1 MTYTKIMTMAAVAAL
16 MIGCDNAPTTKEQG
30 NVDKELQMIGLD
42 EISGITFE
50 NMDNE
55 VHPGD
60 DFFEYV
66 NGTWLKNTE
75 IPADKSRFGSFNV
88 LRDNAEA
95 DVRTIIEEA
104 SSSGAP
110 VGSSEQK
117 VGDLY
122 KSYMDMETR
131 NALGISPLAPRM
143 AQIDAINDLDSLTDY
158 IADAGKYG
166 LSTPVP
172 LFVSNDAKIPT
183 QYALQTWQGGLGLPD
198 REYYFNED
206 EKSVET
212 RKKYVEHI
220 EKMFNLAEIDGA
232 SDAAKEIMALE
243 TKIAEH
249 HWKKEENR
257 DANKRYNKYSISELK
272 ELLSNLNID
281 SLLAITGASDVTDII
296 INQPSF
302 KEGLNGLF
310 AETEIETWKTY
321 FKWSLIN
328 DMAGRL
334 NEVMDQ
340 QNFEF
345 YSKTLSGVEEQ
356 RPMWRRAV
364 STVSGNLGEVV
375 GEVYVSKHF
384 KPDAKARMVELV
396 GNLIKAY
403 EVSIKELEWMGEETK
418 QKALTKLTKFT
429 PKIGYPDKWKDYSK
443 LEIKPDDLVGNIKR
457 SALTVHERELAKLG
471 APVDRIEWF
480 MTPQTVNAYYNPT
493 MNEIVFPA
501 AILQPPFF
509 NMPADDAV
517 NYGGIGGV
525 IGHEIGHGFDDSGS
539 RYNGDGALENWWT
552 DEDKSKFASLTLK
565 LVAQYNAYEPVGGTF
580 VNGTF
585 TLGENIGD
593 LSGLSI
599 AYKAYK
605 MSLNGAEA
613 PVIDGLTGDQRFFI
627 GWAQAFQSKI
637 RDEALITQ
645 IQTDPHSPDRYRVN
659 GIVYNVDAFYDAFNV
674 DESHALFIKPEDR
687 VKIW

>member
-1 MTYTKIMTMAAVAAL
+1 MKLIKYATIATLTL
-16 MIGCDNAPTTKEQG
+16 FLQGCEDNS
-30 NVDKELQMIGLD
+30 NVDQEQMTVSD
-42 EISGITFE
+42 QISGITFDS
-50 NMDNE
+50 MDTAI
-55 VHPGD
+55 HPGD

-75 IPADKSRFGSFNV
+75 IPSDKSRYGSFNI
-88 LRDNAEA
+88 LRDNAEE

-104 SSSGAP
+104 SASGAEK
-110 VGSSEQK
+110 GSAEQK
-117 VGDLY
+117 VGDLF

-131 NALGISPLAPRM
+131 NALGLKPLEERM
-143 AQIDAINDLDSLTDY
+143 ATIDAISDLADMSVYL
-158 IADAGKYG
+158 ADAGKYS
-166 LSTPVP
+166 LSTPLALYISV
-172 LFVSNDAKIPT
+172 DAKIPT
-183 QYALQTWQGGLGLPD
+183 QYSLHFYQAGLGLPD

-206 EKSVET
+206 ERSVDIREKYVAHIAKMFELAELENGEAAAQTIMDLET
-212 RKKYVEHI
+212 R
-220 EKMFNLAEIDGA
+220 LAEYHWL
-232 SDAAKEIMALE
+232 KED
-243 TKIAEH
+243 
-249 HWKKEENR
+249 NR
-257 DANKRYNKYSISELK
+257 DANKRYNKYNRDDLDT
-272 ELLSNLNID
+272 LLSNMDMESYLE
-281 SLLAITGASDVTDII
+281 ITGAGDVPDAV

-302 KEGLNGLF
+302 FEGFNALLVDVDLDS
-310 AETEIETWKTY
+310 WKTY
-321 FKWSLIN
+321 LKWSYLN
-328 DMAGRL
+328 DMATRL
-334 NEVMDQ
+334 NKELDD

-364 STVSGNLGEVV
+364 SVVSGNLGEMV

-384 KPDAKARMVELV
+384 KPDAKTRMVELV
-396 GNLIKAY
+396 DNLIKSY
-403 EVSIKELEWMGEETK
+403 EASINELDWMGEETK
-418 QKALTKLTKFT
+418 QKALVKLSKFT
-429 PKIGYPDKWKDYSK
+429 PKIGYPDKWKDYSA
-443 LEIKPDDLVGNIKR
+443 LEIEPDDLVGNMDR
-457 SALTVHERELAKLG
+457 SALTIHNRELAKLG
-471 APVDRIEWF
+471 GPIDKTEWF

-501 AILQPPFF
+501 AILQTPFF

-517 NYGGIGGV
+517 NYGAIGGV

-552 DEDKSKFASLTLK
+552 EEDNEKFSERTGA
-565 LVAQYNAYEPVGGTF
+565 LVAQYDKYEPLPGTY

-605 MSLNGAEA
+605 MSLGGKEA

-627 GWAQAFQSKI
+627 GWAQAFRSKI
-637 RDEALITQ
+637 RDEALVTQ

-659 GIVYNVDAFYDAFNV
+659 GIVYNVDAFYDAFGV
-674 DESHALFIKPEDR
+674 TPDHALYIAPEDR